1 MWIFLKKILG
11 ESHGGSSRGALAEP
25 HPKKLLE
32 KSTIYF
38 FYSRV
43 IIIFTY
49 NFKTKRDAKPCN

>member
-11 ESHGGSSRGALAEP
+11 ESHGSSSRGALAEP

-49 NFKTKRDAKPCN
+49 NFKIK